1 MTFSRLFLLFSLFS
15 LAFSQKHFDSHL
27 QTGPLIVEY
36 TDNVETQLQELK
48 EELRLQCTSWRF
60 SVEANNLGPWRTI
73 PEECRDYVKDY
84 MTNRGYD
91 IDLER
96 VSKEAGDYAK
106 TDHRYGLEIFDHVEF
121 DKWVEKAIAPAI
133 EPSLKLYEQVLSLG
147 FKVFLLTGRAERHR
161 KVTVENLINTGFRY
175 WDKLILRGPDDHGKL
190 AVLYKSEKISE
201 MEREGY
207 RILGNSGDQW
217 SDLLGTRMST
227 RSFKLPNPMYYIA

>member
-1 MTFSRLFLLFSLFS
+1 MTLECCLFVGMSS
-15 LAFSQKHFDSHL
+15 
-27 QTGPLIVEY
+27 
-36 TDNVETQLQELK
+36 
-48 EELRLQCTSWRF
+48 
-60 SVEANNLGPWRTI
+60 
-73 PEECRDYVKDY
+73 
-84 MTNRGYD
+84 
-91 IDLER
+91 
-96 VSKEAGDYAK
+96 
-106 TDHRYGLEIFDHVEF
+106 LEIFDHVEF

-227 RSFKLPNPMYYIA
+227 RSFKLPNPIIYEVPMWFINLNRKLLNLSNITMKIILITQFDLVDLGGPWMSGTFNLRQTIIPHVVARVPPFDFDEEDDQSITR